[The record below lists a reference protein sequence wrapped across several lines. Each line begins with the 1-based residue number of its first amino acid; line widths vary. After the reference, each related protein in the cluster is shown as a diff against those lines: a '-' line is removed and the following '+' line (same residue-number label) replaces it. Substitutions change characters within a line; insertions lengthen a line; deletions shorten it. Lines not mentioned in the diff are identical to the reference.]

1 MYELT
6 RIDKFG
12 QAFLYQPL
20 TFPLFRTKMR
30 TLIPEG
36 SMVAIGASYLNKPVG
51 LVLAEILPDYYCAK
65 ILSIFVLPSHRR
77 QGVGTALLNYLE
89 RELVIRGCTEAQLLC
104 ELDNLKV
111 QSKIFPLKALLRKC
125 NWEFSNTELVYHSD
139 LATIFQAPLMRK
151 KISIPS
157 DMQIFSWE
165 EITSKERLTIEQTQ
179 REKFWIKEK
188 LYPFKHEENFEPLN
202 SLGLRY
208 KGEVVGWM
216 LTERVA
222 LDTILYNCMFVRKDL
237 QKMGRGIMLLVEAIK
252 RQNKA
257 NIPNGIWEV
266 NHKNTLMIRF
276 MDRYMLPYLT
286 SRGEIR
292 FFEKS
297 FC

>member
-12 QAFLYQPL
+12 QAFFYQPL

-30 TLIPEG
+30 TLTPEG

-51 LVLAEILPDYYCAK
+51 LVLAEILPDYNCTK

-77 QGVGTALLNYLE
+77 QGVGTALLSFLE
-89 RELVIRGCTEAQLLC
+89 RELVVRGCTKAELFC
-104 ELDNLKV
+104 ELYDFKI
-111 QSKIFPLKALLRKC
+111 QSKIFPLEALLQKC
-125 NWEFSNTELVYHSD
+125 NWRLSNIELVYRSD
-139 LATIFQAPLMRK
+139 LVKIFQASFMK
-151 KISIPS
+151 KTKLLPS

-165 EITSKERLTIEQTQ
+165 DITYKERLIIEQTQ
-179 REKFWIKEK
+179 MDKSWIKET
-188 LYPFKHEENFEPLN
+188 LYPFKYEENFEPLN

-208 KGEVVGWM
+208 RGEVVGWM

-222 LDTILYNCMFVRKDL
+222 VDSILYNCMFVRKDL
-237 QKMGRGIMLLVEAIK
+237 QKMGRAIALLIEAIK

-257 NIPNGIWEV
+257 NIPNCIWEV

-276 MDRYMLPYLT
+276 IDRYMLPCLT

-292 FFEKS
+292 LFEKS